1 MRDPSLPLQK
11 AVFAAL
17 TGAGFD
23 CVYHT
28 VPPQTALPWVV
39 IGEDQILAENESAEM
54 YECFVTVSAFDQ
66 KPGHKALAAKVTAA
80 LDQQLALDG
89 FRTEEYWHEETR
101 YLTEKDNQIGHAVIE
116 FRYLVQPV

>member
-17 TGAGFD
+17 TGAGLD

-28 VPPQTALPWVV
+28 VPPKTPLPWVV
-39 IGEDQILAENESAEM
+39 IGEDQVLAENESAEM
-54 YECFVTVSAFDQ
+54 YECFVTVSAFAV
-66 KPGHKALAAKVTAA
+66 KPEHKALAATICAA
-80 LDQQLALDG
+80 LDQMLDLDG
-89 FRTEEYWHEETR
+89 FRTEEVWHEETR
-101 YLTEKDNQIGHAVIE
+101 YLTEKDNQIGHANIE